1 MQDRE
6 QCLLHMCCKP
16 TNSLL
21 YRTDNC
27 SKHTI

>member
-1 MQDRE
+1 MQDRQ

-21 YRTDNC
+21 YRKDNC
-27 SKHTI
+27 AKHT